1 MSSLPYMQLYVSD
14 YLADT
19 AHLNAAQN
27 GAYLLLLMNYWQ
39 RGKPLDNTGDRL
51 AFVARMTP
59 EEWEDNREILAEFF
73 WIDGDVWT
81 HARVENDLAKV
92 REKSEQSS
100 NAGQKSALKRKLN
113 ERSTES
119 EDESNARSTDVQR
132 SFNHKDKDK
141 DKDKEDITTSFDS
154 FWNVYPIKVGKAT
167 AMKSW
172 VKAIKRG
179 TSEIIIEGARRYAE
193 DPNRDP
199 AFTAHPS
206 TWLNGDR
213 WLDSPLPQKR
223 LQNGFREQNNTPT
236 IVPPRFDPSE
246 FQEAAPIP
254 DSVKA
259 LLEGIRRNS

>member
-51 AFVARMTP
+51 AYVARMSP
-59 EEWEDNREILAEFF
+59 EEWEDNKEILAEFF

-100 NAGQKSALKRKLN
+100 NAGRKSAMARALN
-113 ERSTES
+113 ENPTGVER
-119 EDESNARSTDVQR
+119 AL
-132 SFNHKDKDK
+132 NHKDKDK
-141 DKDKEDITTSFDS
+141 DKDKDKESISFDI

-167 AMKSW
+167 AMRSW
-172 VKAIKRG
+172 LKAIKRG
-179 TSEIIIEGARRYAE
+179 TAEVIIEGAKRYAE

-213 WLDSPLPQKR
+213 WLDSPLPQKKV
-223 LQNGFREQNNTPT
+223 QNGFRAIESTPT
-236 IVPPRFDPSE
+236 IVPPKFNPDE
-246 FQEAAPIP
+246 FPEAAPIP

-259 LLEGIRRNS
+259 ILDGIRRNP

>member
-1 MSSLPYMQLYVSD
+1 MQLYVSD

-19 AHLNAAQN
+19 AHLNAQQH

-39 RGKPLDNTGDRL
+39 RGKPLDNTADRL

-59 EEWEDNREILAEFF
+59 EEWADNKEILAEFF
-73 WIDGDVWT
+73 WVDGDIWT

-100 NAGQKSALKRKLN
+100 LAGQKSALARKN
-113 ERSTES
+113 NTRSTDF
-119 EDESNARSTDVQR
+119 EDESNDRSTTVQR
-132 SFNHKDKDK
+132 PLNHKDKDK
-141 DKDKEDITTSFDS
+141 DKDKDKETTAFEI
-154 FWNVYPIKVGKAT
+154 FWNTYPIKVGKAT
-167 AMKSW
+167 AMKAW
-172 VKAIKRG
+172 LKALKRG
-179 TSEIIIEGARRYAE
+179 TAEKIIEGAERYAK

-223 LQNGFREQNNTPT
+223 RQTGFREVDTTPT
-236 IVPPRFDPSE
+236 IVPPRFTASEVSEPSPMPE
-246 FQEAAPIP
+246 
-254 DSVKA
+254 SVRE
-259 LLEGIRRNS
+259 LLEQVKRAGR

>member
-1 MSSLPYMQLYVSD
+1 MTSLPYMQLYVSD

-39 RGKPLDNTGDRL
+39 RGKPLDNAGDRL
-51 AFVARMTP
+51 AFVARMSP

-73 WIDGDVWT
+73 WIDEDVWT

-100 NAGQKSALKRKLN
+100 KAGQKSALKREMNDRL
-113 ERSTES
+113 TES
-119 EDESNARSTDVQR
+119 ESESNDRSTDVQR
-132 SFNHKDKDK
+132 PFNHKDKDK
-141 DKDKEDITTSFDS
+141 DKDKDNSQAFEI
-154 FWNVYPIKVGKAT
+154 FWQTYPIKVGKAT
-167 AMKSW
+167 AMRSW
-172 VKAIKRG
+172 IKALKRG
-179 TSEIIIEGARRYAE
+179 TAEVIIEGAERYAK

-199 AFTAHPS
+199 AFTAHPA

-223 LQNGFREQNNTPT
+223 AQTGFREVNTTPT
-236 IVPPRFDPSE
+236 IVPPRFTSDDVLEGSPMPE
-246 FQEAAPIP
+246 
-254 DSVKA
+254 SVKA
-259 LLEGIRRNS
+259 LLGQIRRNP

>member
-51 AFVARMTP
+51 AYVARMSP
-59 EEWEDNREILAEFF
+59 EEWEDNKEILAEFF

-100 NAGQKSALKRKLN
+100 NAGRKSAMARALN
-113 ERSTES
+113 ENPTGVER
-119 EDESNARSTDVQR
+119 AL
-132 SFNHKDKDK
+132 NHKDKDK
-141 DKDKEDITTSFDS
+141 DKDKESISFDI

-167 AMKSW
+167 AMRSW
-172 VKAIKRG
+172 LKAIKRG
-179 TSEIIIEGARRYAE
+179 TAEVIIEGAKRYAE

-213 WLDSPLPQKR
+213 WLDSPLPQKKV
-223 LQNGFREQNNTPT
+223 QNGFRAIESTPT
-236 IVPPRFDPSE
+236 IVPPKFNPDE
-246 FQEAAPIP
+246 FPEAAPIP

-259 LLEGIRRNS
+259 ILDGIRRNP